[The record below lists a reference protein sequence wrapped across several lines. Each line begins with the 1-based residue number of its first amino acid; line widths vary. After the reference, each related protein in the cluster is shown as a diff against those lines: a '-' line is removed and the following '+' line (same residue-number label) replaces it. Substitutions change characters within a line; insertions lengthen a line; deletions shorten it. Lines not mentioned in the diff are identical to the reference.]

1 VGAPAAD
8 DLDANALR
16 DAAAT
21 ASRTSAKLGARLGIR
36 VPASGVDAAQA
47 GQVLT
52 EGALLA
58 RYRYTALKAEHPE
71 KPLSALVINVTGADS
86 GAVADGIRTGVVTS
100 RASAIARDL
109 ANSPPAHLTAVAL
122 ADVAA
127 TLGDAHGF
135 TVEAFDREQLIEMRC
150 GGLLGVNAGSTEEP
164 RMLVLRYTPEGE
176 PTGHLGL
183 VGKGIMYDSGG
194 ISIKPSDPMHLLM
207 KMDMGGAAAVLGA
220 FTALRDLGVPATVTG
235 WLMCTDN
242 MPSGTAVKL
251 GDVLTARNGTTVE
264 IKNTDA
270 EGRLVMMDALAL
282 AVEEGVDAVV
292 DIATLTGAVLVAL
305 GPATA
310 GLFGN
315 EQGIIDQV
323 KAAGA
328 AVDEPVW
335 QLPLEKKYRKTLDSE
350 VADIAN
356 LGGPYAGST
365 TAALFLAE
373 FVGEVPWAHI
383 DIAGTMNVDADE
395 SWRSKG
401 ATGYGARLLAELA
414 RDFTPK
420 A

>member
-1 VGAPAAD
+1 
-8 DLDANALR
+8 
-16 DAAAT
+16 
-21 ASRTSAKLGARLGIR
+21 
-36 VPASGVDAAQA
+36 
-47 GQVLT
+47 
-52 EGALLA
+52 
-58 RYRYTALKAEHPE
+58 
-71 KPLSALVINVTGADS
+71 
-86 GAVADGIRTGVVTS
+86 
-100 RASAIARDL
+100 
-109 ANSPPAHLTAVAL
+109 
-122 ADVAA
+122 
-127 TLGDAHGF
+127 
-135 TVEAFDREQLIEMRC
+135 M
-150 GGLLGVNAGSTEEP
+150 
-164 RMLVLRYTPEGE
+164 
-176 PTGHLGL
+176 
-183 VGKGIMYDSGG
+183 
-194 ISIKPSDPMHLLM
+194 
-207 KMDMGGAAAVLGA
+207 
-220 FTALRDLGVPATVTG
+220 
-235 WLMCTDN
+235 
-242 MPSGTAVKL
+242 
-251 GDVLTARNGTTVE
+251 E

-315 EQGIIDQV
+315 EPGIIDQV

-335 QLPLEKKYRKTLDSE
+335 QLPLEKKYRKTLDSDI
-350 VADIAN
+350 ADIAN

-373 FVGEVPWAHI
+373 FVGEVPWAHV